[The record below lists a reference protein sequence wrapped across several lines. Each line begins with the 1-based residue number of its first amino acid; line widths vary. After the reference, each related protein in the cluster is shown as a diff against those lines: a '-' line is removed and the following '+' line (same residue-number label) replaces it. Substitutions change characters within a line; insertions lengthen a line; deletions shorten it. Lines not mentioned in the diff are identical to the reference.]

1 MMNDSRTT
9 GTGGGLFQMLRREAP
24 KMASFAV
31 IGALNGVVNYAITV
45 GVTLLV
51 LTPLGLATSDTALGA
66 AKFLGWVVAVSNSY
80 VLNTLT
86 TFAAESG
93 RRLSLATYGRFVA
106 SGLLGLVV
114 EVASFL
120 LAVRYLPVGLAAIV
134 PIGMSF
140 IVNFGMTR
148 LVVFPGKSARPTDGA

>member
-9 GTGGGLFQMLRREAP
+9 RTGGLVQAFLREAP
-24 KMASFAV
+24 KMMSFAV
-31 IGALNGVVNYAITV
+31 VGVLNGVVNYAITV
-45 GVTLLV
+45 GLTYLV
-51 LTPLGLATSDTALGA
+51 LTPLGLATQDTALGF
-66 AKFLGWVVAVSNSY
+66 AKVLGWVVAVSNSY
-80 VLNTLT
+80 VLNSLT

-93 RRLSLATYGRFVA
+93 RRLTLATYGRFVA
-106 SGLLGLVV
+106 SGLLGLAV

-120 LAVRYLPVGLAAIV
+120 LAVRYLPLGLAAIV

-148 LVVFPGKSARPTDGA
+148 LIVFPAKPTEPPDRP